1 MSAPQSANQRNLSG
15 TQPQQLLRTTVMG
28 SYPQPAWLI
37 DPDRLLADSV
47 ARVRTSEVW
56 RVDPAY
62 LHDAIQAATLM
73 AISDQEDAGI
83 DIITDGEIGRES
95 YFNHFANSLG
105 GVDQDRIGSAPN
117 RIGGTS
123 PVPLVT
129 GPIHRIA
136 PVELE
141 SAQFLRRHTTRQ
153 TKVTVPGPFTL
164 SVLAENTYYPDQ
176 RSLAMA
182 YAAVI
187 NAELRDLAAEGIDVV
202 QLDEPYLQ
210 ANPGKAKEF
219 AVEAITAALDG
230 VTAATTLHTCY
241 GYAAYVKDKS
251 NGYPFFEELA
261 SIPASWIAVESA
273 QPNLDPAMV
282 ATLAPRSVVLGVLNL
297 GSTEIERPEDIA
309 ARIRIALQHVGP
321 EQLALS
327 PDCGMKY
334 LPREIAKAK
343 LAAMVAAAEIV
354 RAELAG

>member
-1 MSAPQSANQRNLSG
+1 VSAVAGANHA
-15 TQPQQLLRTTVMG
+15 QLLRTTVMG
-28 SYPQPAWLI
+28 SYPQPGWLI

-47 ARVRTSEVW
+47 ARVRTTEVW

-62 LHDAIQAATLM
+62 LQEAIQAATLM
-73 AISDQEDAGI
+73 AIADQEDAGV
-83 DIITDGEIGRES
+83 DIITDGEVGRES

-141 SAQFLRRHTTRQ
+141 AAQFLRRHTNRQ

-164 SVLAENTYYPDQ
+164 SQLAQNTHYPDQ

-182 YAAVI
+182 YAAVV
-187 NAELRDLAAEGIDVV
+187 NEELRDLVAAGIDVV

-210 ANPGKAKEF
+210 ANPDAARAF
-219 AVEAITAALDG
+219 AVEAISAAFDGITAS
-230 VTAATTLHTCY
+230 TTLHTCY
-241 GYAAYVKDKS
+241 GYAAYVKNKS
-251 NGYPFFEELA
+251 SGYPFLEELA
-261 SIPASWIAVESA
+261 AIPVDWIAVETA
-273 QPNLDPAMV
+273 QPNLDPAIV
-282 ATLAPRSVVLGVLNL
+282 NTLSPRCVVLGVLNL
-297 GSTEIERPEDIA
+297 GSNEIERPEDIA
-309 ARIRIALQHVGP
+309 ARIRIALDHIAP
-321 EQLALS
+321 DRLALS

-334 LPREIAKAK
+334 LPREVAKAK
-343 LAAMVAAAEIV
+343 LAAMVAAARII
-354 RAELAG
+354 RAEVAG